1 MFLHRPFDFLDDNEE
16 SSPGTMHVESNL
28 RELPFKIDF
37 ENDMKNKTGL
47 LSEIIERTIIFAHT
61 KGIDF
66 DIHASHR
73 HMLNQY
79 IIGDIINQID
89 LMKYDFPSK
98 L

>member
-1 MFLHRPFDFLDDNEE
+1 
-16 SSPGTMHVESNL
+16 MHVESNV
-28 RELPFKIDF
+28 RELPLKINLQ
-37 ENDMKNKTGL
+37 NDMKNQTGL
-47 LSEIIERTIIFAHT
+47 LNEIIERTIIFAQT

-66 DIHASHR
+66 DFHTSHR
-73 HMLNQY
+73 EMLNRY